1 MREATFE
8 HADNET
14 CLNQIKKLYEE
25 YGSGQTLRHYY
36 YKLLSSGA
44 LRLTQKE
51 NSGDN
56 AYKYVSRLLVEARE
70 TGILEWEAVIDP
82 GRRKFTHRS
91 YASLNDYVE
100 AESVSAFR
108 LDPWRGQLC
117 RLEVWV
123 EKDAMAEITN
133 DAVSDLRIP
142 VHVAKGYS
150 SATIK
155 NLAKERYNDGSGWVM
170 LYCGDFDPSGLDI
183 ERELKEKLAIY
194 GSCPEIVRVTLTQE
208 ETFGLPDYAAL
219 DLKKGDSRNAAF
231 IRKYGP
237 DQKRFELD
245 VLSAGDVRQRLM
257 RTIATYLDSDAFQAA
272 VSLEDTIIA
281 EASKRLQK
289 AMGDFG
295 QVILKN
301 GAPGCSLSL
310 AEQLRYLQRGIS
322 HAR

>member
-14 CLNQIKKLYEE
+14 CLNQVLSLYEE
-25 YGSGQTLRHYY
+25 YGTGQTLRHYY

-51 NSGDN
+51 NSGEN
-56 AYKYVSRLLVEARE
+56 AYKFLSRILVDARE
-70 TGILEWEAVIDP
+70 DGKLPWRAIIDP
-82 GRRKFTHRS
+82 GRRTFTHWS
-91 YASLNDYVE
+91 YDSLQEYVE
-100 AESVSAFR
+100 AESSSNFQ
-108 LDPWRGQLC
+108 LDPWRGQK
-117 RLEVWV
+117 RRIEVWV

-133 DAVSDLRIP
+133 DAVGDLRIP

-155 NLAKERYNDGSGWVM
+155 NLARDRYGDGSCWVM

-194 GSCPEIVRVTLTQE
+194 GSRPEIVRVTLNQE
-208 ETFGLPDYAAL
+208 ETLGLPGFAAL

-237 DQKRFELD
+237 NQKRFELD
-245 VLSAGDVRQRLM
+245 VLSANDVRQRLM
-257 RTIATYLDSDAFQAA
+257 SA
-272 VSLEDTIIA
+272 VSTYMDMQSFRQAVRLERIIR
-281 EASKRLQK
+281 EKASERLKK
-289 AMGDFG
+289 AMSDFG
-295 QVILKN
+295 QVILKS
-301 GAPGCSLSL
+301 GAPGCSLSFD
-310 AEQLRYLQRGIS
+310 EQLLYLL
-322 HAR
+322 

>member
-14 CLNQIKKLYEE
+14 CLTQVIELYER

-56 AYKYVSRLLVEARE
+56 AYKFLSRILVDARE
-70 TGILEWEAVIDP
+70 DGRLPWGAIIDP
-82 GRRKFTHRS
+82 GRRTFTHWS
-91 YASLNDYVE
+91 YDSLAGYVE
-100 AESVSAFR
+100 AESYSGFR
-108 LDPWRGQLC
+108 LDPWRGQKR

-133 DAVSDLRIP
+133 AAVETLRIP
-142 VHVAKGYS
+142 VYVAKGYS

-155 NLAKERYNDGSGWVM
+155 NLAKDRYGDGGCWTM

-183 ERELKEKLAIY
+183 ERELKETLALY
-194 GSCPEIVRVTLTQE
+194 GSWPQILRVTLTQE
-208 ETFGLPDYAAL
+208 ETFTLPSYAAL

-231 IRKYGP
+231 VRRYGEE
-237 DQKRFELD
+237 QKRFELD
-245 VLSAGDVRQRLM
+245 VLSSEEVRERLLRAVSVYM
-257 RTIATYLDSDAFQAA
+257 DMDAFQEAER
-272 VSLEDTIIA
+272 LERIIRN
-281 EASKRLQK
+281 EASKRLKK
-289 AMGDFG
+289 AMSDFG
-295 QVILKN
+295 QVILKS
-301 GAPGCSLSL
+301 GAPGCALPLS
-310 AEQLRYLQRGIS
+310 EQLRYLQEIV
-322 HAR
+322 A